1 MHVHVY
7 IVHVMYTHGTIH
19 VYTHINTHVHV
30 HIDSVEG
37 YSVRHVPKIS
47 LLELMQSPSDTNS
60 AESTAQRLLQSIAA
74 QFSSVDIDDMSVTQ
88 TVS

>member
-1 MHVHVY
+1 MTVHA
-7 IVHVMYTHGTIH
+7 YTHAYPH
-19 VYTHINTHVHV
+19 KHPHV
-30 HIDSVEG
+30 HIHVDSVEG

-74 QFSSVDIDDMSVTQ
+74 QFSSVDLDDMSVTQ
-88 TVS
+88 TVSVHVFCMC

>member
-1 MHVHVY
+1 MTVHA
-7 IVHVMYTHGTIH
+7 YTHAYPHKHPHIHIH
-19 VYTHINTHVHV
+19 V
-30 HIDSVEG
+30 DSVEG

-74 QFSSVDIDDMSVTQ
+74 QFSSVDLDDMSVTQ
-88 TVS
+88 TVSVHVFCMC